1 MHFIY
6 LFFIGGMLVEPV
18 ILKAVLPLKRVG
30 LVGTVGMEALET
42 ALVVLGELK
51 VDLRRSN
58 FGVDGNVVCGMD
70 RSLRR
75 LK

>member
-30 LVGTVGMEALET
+30 FVGAVGMEALET
-42 ALVVLGELK
+42 TFVVLRELK
-51 VDLRRSN
+51 VDLGRSN
-58 FGVDGNVVCGMD
+58 VGVDVNVVRGLN
-70 RSLRR
+70 RSFRR